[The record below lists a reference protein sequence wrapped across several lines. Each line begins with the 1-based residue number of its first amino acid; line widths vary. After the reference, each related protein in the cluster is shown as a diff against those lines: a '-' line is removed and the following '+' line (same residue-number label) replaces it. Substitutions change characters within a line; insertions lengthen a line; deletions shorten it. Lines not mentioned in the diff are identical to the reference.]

1 MGEAAKTEMIRAVW
15 ESMWAMLE
23 SSVAVERDSPEREQ
37 NETPG
42 LNSTR
47 ALVLAAALNSQTAG
61 RESC

>member
-23 SSVAVERDSPEREQ
+23 SSVAAENIREREQ
-37 NETPG
+37 SETPG
-42 LNSTR
+42 SNSTR
-47 ALVLAAALNSQTAG
+47 ERVLAAALNSQRAG

>member
-23 SSVAVERDSPEREQ
+23 SSVAAENIREREQ
-37 NETPG
+37 SETPG
-42 LNSTR
+42 SNSTR
-47 ALVLAAALNSQTAG
+47 ERVLAVALNSQRAG

>member
-23 SSVAVERDSPEREQ
+23 SSVAAENIREREQ
-37 NETPG
+37 SETPG
-42 LNSTR
+42 SNSTGER
-47 ALVLAAALNSQTAG
+47 VLAAALNSQRAG